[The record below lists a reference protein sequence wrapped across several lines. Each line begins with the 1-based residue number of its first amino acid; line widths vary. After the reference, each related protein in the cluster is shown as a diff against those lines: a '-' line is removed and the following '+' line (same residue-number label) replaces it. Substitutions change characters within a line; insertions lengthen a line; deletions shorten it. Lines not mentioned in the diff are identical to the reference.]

1 MLRFIVTFLISIPP
15 ILLIVWKTN
24 YIMAHQ
30 DEFTEQDR
38 YDFIRYFAHKL
49 KKNAHILTHVFGLEN
64 LPKEGGYI
72 MFPNHQGKYD
82 AIGIM
87 AAHVKP
93 LSIVVDA
100 KRSKLLLVDQT
111 IRVLDGV
118 RLDGKSMRNQ
128 IEGMNKIW
136 REVKQGRR
144 YIIFPEGGYKNNRNN
159 IQEFKPGAFKC
170 AVKARSPIV
179 PVALIDSWKP
189 FTLNSLRTVETQIH
203 FLEPL
208 NYDDYK
214 DLSTQEIANQ
224 VRASI
229 ASKIAA
235 CL

>member
-15 ILLIVWKTN
+15 ILVLVWKTN

-49 KKNAHILTHVFGLEN
+49 KKNAHIKTLVFGLEN

-87 AAHVKP
+87 AAHEKP

-118 RLDGKSMRNQ
+118 RLDGSSMRNQ

-159 IQEFKPGAFKC
+159 VQEFKPGAFKC
-170 AVKARSPIV
+170 AVKAKSPIV

-214 DLSTQEIANQ
+214 DLTTQEIADQ
-224 VRASI
+224 VRSSI

>member
-15 ILLIVWKTN
+15 ILVLVWKTN

-87 AAHVKP
+87 AAHEKP

-179 PVALIDSWKP
+179 PVALIDSWKL

>member
-15 ILLIVWKTN
+15 ILVLVWKTN

-87 AAHVKP
+87 AAHEKP

>member
-1 MLRFIVTFLISIPP
+1 MLRFIITFLISIPS
-15 ILLIVWKTN
+15 ILTLVWKTN

-30 DEFTEQDR
+30 DEYTEQDR
-38 YDFIRYFAHKL
+38 YDFIRYFAAKL
-49 KKNAHILTHVFGLEN
+49 KKNAHIKTHVFGLEN

-87 AAHVKP
+87 DAHEKP

-111 IRVLDGV
+111 VRVLDGV
-118 RLDGKSMRNQ
+118 RLDVSSMRNQ

-136 REVKQGRR
+136 REVKNGRR

-159 IQEFKPGAFKC
+159 VQEFKPGAFKC
-170 AVKARSPIV
+170 AIKAKSPIV

-214 DLSTQEIANQ
+214 DLSTQEIADQ
-224 VRASI
+224 VRTSI
-229 ASKIAA
+229 ANKIAA

>member
-1 MLRFIVTFLISIPP
+1 
-15 ILLIVWKTN
+15 
-24 YIMAHQ
+24 H
-30 DEFTEQDR
+30 E
-38 YDFIRYFAHKL
+38 
-49 KKNAHILTHVFGLEN
+49 
-64 LPKEGGYI
+64 
-72 MFPNHQGKYD
+72 
-82 AIGIM
+82 
-87 AAHVKP
+87 KP

-111 IRVLDGV
+111 VRVLDGG
-118 RLDGKSMRNQ
+118 RLDGSSRRNQ
-128 IEGMNKIW
+128 IAGMNKSW
-136 REVKQGRR
+136 QEVKNGRR

-159 IQEFKPGAFKC
+159 VQEFKPGAFKC
-170 AVKARSPIV
+170 AIKAKSPIV

-214 DLSTQEIANQ
+214 DLNTQQIADQ

-229 ASKIAA
+229 VNKIAA

>member
-15 ILLIVWKTN
+15 ILVLVWKTN

-87 AAHVKP
+87 AAHEKP

-118 RLDGKSMRNQ
+118 RLDGSSMRNQ
-128 IEGMNKIW
+128 VEGMNKIW

-159 IQEFKPGAFKC
+159 VQEFKPGAFKC
-170 AVKARSPIV
+170 AIKAKSPIV

-224 VRASI
+224 VRTSI
-229 ASKIAA
+229 ANKIAA